1 MYVYDFVFICS
12 LQKKAEMGKKE
23 SSLKFIHIFC
33 VDMLRARTVMLKMNV
48 EKSSADENE
57 KLK

>member
-1 MYVYDFVFICS
+1 MK
-12 LQKKAEMGKKE
+12 KKAQRVE
-23 SSLKFIHIFC
+23 LKIFC